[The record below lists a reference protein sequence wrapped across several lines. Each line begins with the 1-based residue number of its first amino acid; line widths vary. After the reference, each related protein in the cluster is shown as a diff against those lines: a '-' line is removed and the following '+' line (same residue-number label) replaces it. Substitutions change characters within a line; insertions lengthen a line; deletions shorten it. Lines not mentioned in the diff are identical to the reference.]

1 MTRSSPVAQRQLGKS
16 RPHVNAA
23 LANNNCEAC
32 KGVALSRSDSLSNPG
47 LRHTSSGERP
57 TLRPAKEKR
66 AKMNR
71 TMETLQIILP
81 VIITLLLGMV
91 LRKRRLLTRDGV
103 NTLKFVAVNVGLPA
117 VLLHTFAATSYTAM
131 DLVIPL
137 MMYALCIA
145 AWFCGKILGQ
155 RLGMKNAFV
164 PFLTTGFEA
173 GMLGYAL
180 FTLLYGSERTAE
192 FARIDLGQVLFVFT
206 LYKILLSVNEDE
218 KADPGK
224 LIHDMITSPIIWAIL
239 VGVLLGATGIY
250 RRLQSSGIS
259 ALLDTCTNF
268 ISAPVSTLILLSIG
282 YDLVLTDIPWRTTG
296 AVLGLRLLIMA
307 VLGGL
312 FLFVLR
318 LLWPDVH
325 LNSAVYLMF
334 MLPPPFVL
342 PVFAKNNEQ
351 QVFIASVLSLSTL
364 VSILGF
370 IILAVTGL

>member
-1 MTRSSPVAQRQLGKS
+1 MPLWQMTTV
-16 RPHVNAA
+16 RP
-23 LANNNCEAC
+23 E
-32 KGVALSRSDSLSNPG
+32 
-47 LRHTSSGERP
+47 E
-57 TLRPAKEKR
+57 EKR

-103 NTLKFVAVNVGLPA
+103 NTMKFVAVNIGLPA

-137 MMYALCIA
+137 MMYAVCIA
-145 AWFCGKILGQ
+145 AWFCGKVLGR
-155 RLGMKNAFV
+155 RLGMNNAFV

-206 LYKILLSVNEDE
+206 LYKILLTVNEDE

-224 LIHDMITSPIIWAIL
+224 LVHDMITSPIIWAIL

-250 RRLQSSGIS
+250 RRLQPSGFS

-307 VLGGL
+307 VLGSL
-312 FLFVLR
+312 FLLVLR
-318 LLWPDVH
+318 LLWPDVR

>member
-1 MTRSSPVAQRQLGKS
+1 
-16 RPHVNAA
+16 
-23 LANNNCEAC
+23 
-32 KGVALSRSDSLSNPG
+32 
-47 LRHTSSGERP
+47 
-57 TLRPAKEKR
+57 
-66 AKMNR
+66 MNR

-137 MMYALCIA
+137 MMYALCIV
-145 AWFCGKILGQ
+145 AWFCGKKLGQ

-318 LLWPDVH
+318 LLWSDVR

-370 IILAVTGL
+370 IVLAVTGL